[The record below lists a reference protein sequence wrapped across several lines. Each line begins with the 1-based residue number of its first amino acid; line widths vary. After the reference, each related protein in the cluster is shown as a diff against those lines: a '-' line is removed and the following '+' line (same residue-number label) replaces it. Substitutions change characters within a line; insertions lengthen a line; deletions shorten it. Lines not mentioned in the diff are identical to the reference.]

1 MFSIINNT
9 RLLILA
15 VALLVVSGLSALNTL
30 PRAEDPI
37 IKNRHASVITHY
49 PGATAERVEALITE
63 KLETALRQLDEIK
76 DLTSV
81 SRPGISVIT
90 IELKDEITDSDPIW
104 SRARDKLSDA
114 EHLLPKGASRPDLDS
129 DHTYAFTAITAL
141 TWQGKSEPDLLT
153 MRRYATELGNRLRN
167 LSGTE
172 FVDEYGMPD
181 EEILVSMDPAATSA
195 LGRSAVSI
203 SNAIAGADAKNAAGE
218 LVNSHNRFSLEVAD
232 ALNSVDRIKRVPI
245 AVDDNGHVIR
255 LEDIADVERT
265 AATPPAQLAYI
276 HGQPAVIVAARMQ
289 PHLRVDSWTNRVRHF
304 LDSYQQEIPSN
315 IKVNLIFEQQS
326 YTDNR
331 LSDLTESLLLGF
343 SIILVVLLLTL
354 GFRSAIIVALSLP
367 LTSLLT
373 LTMMKFTGLPINQ
386 MSVTGLI
393 VALGIMVDNAIVMV
407 DTIQHYRQQG
417 VQKIQSAINAIR
429 HLWVPLLGSTLT
441 TVLAFAPIF
450 LMPGPAG
457 EFVGAIAVT
466 VSFSLIGSYIISHTI
481 VAGFAS
487 RWLPDAN
494 NHSQVDVKKA
504 NIQHAWY
511 HTGIHLPKL
520 SKMFKSSINLSIKHP
535 FITAL
540 LVAIIPFAGFWGAT
554 QLTEQFFPPS
564 DRDMFEIQLFM
575 PPQSSIYATADAT
588 AQVDKLMAKHAEVE
602 QVNWLVG
609 TNFPSFYYNL
619 VAGQRGAPYFA
630 QAMVKMSDF
639 RAANALI
646 PSLQQE
652 LDEALPQA
660 QILVRKLEQGPP
672 FNAPLE
678 VRVLGANLDRL
689 KSIGEDIRLIM
700 AQTPDVTHTRETLQP
715 GTPKVWVNVNEEAS
729 QLSGLALSD
738 FASLLQA
745 SLSGNVSGSII
756 EATESIPVRVRVN
769 DDNRENITHLSNL
782 RLPVKSQH
790 EFTGLPVSALAE
802 LSLTPSRGAIP
813 RRNGERVN
821 VIEGYI
827 RAGVLPQTALDH
839 FKVRLLD
846 YQQTLPSGYHIEF
859 GGESAERD
867 ESVGNLLSNLLMVI
881 TLLIMVVVLSFN
893 SFRLSQIIFTVGFL
907 AAGLGLFSV
916 WLFSYPFGFTVI
928 IGILG
933 LVGLAINA
941 AIVILA
947 ELKSC
952 PDAVKGDQA
961 AILNAVM
968 SCTRHITSTTITTV
982 GGFMPLILAG
992 GGFWPPFAITIA
1004 GGTLLATMISFYFV
1018 PAIFRVAVMRKP
1030 LAVTPSIAA
1039 ISQ

>member
-1 MFSIINNT
+1 MFTIINNT

-37 IKNRHASVITHY
+37 IKNRHASIITHY
-49 PGATAERVEALITE
+49 PGATAERVEALVTE
-63 KLETALRQLDEIK
+63 KLETELRQLDEIK

-90 IELKDEITDSDPIW
+90 IELKDNITDSEPVW

-114 EHLLPKGASRPDLDS
+114 EPRLPKGSSRPDLDS

-141 TWQGKSEPDLLT
+141 TWQGKSDPDLLT

-181 EEILVSMDPAATSA
+181 EEILVSIDPAAASA
-195 LGRSAVSI
+195 LGRSSISI
-203 SNAIAGADAKNAAGE
+203 SNAIAGADAKNSAGE
-218 LVNSHNRFSLEVAD
+218 LVNRHNRFTLEVAD
-232 ALNSVDRIKRVPI
+232 ALNSVDRVKRVPVAI
-245 AVDDNGHVIR
+245 DDNGHVIR

-265 AATPPAQLAYI
+265 AATPPTQLAYL

-289 PHLRVDSWTNRVRHF
+289 PQLRVDNWMQRVRLF
-304 LDSYQQEIPSN
+304 LDAYQQELPSN

-331 LSDLTESLLLGF
+331 LSDLTNSLLIGF

-354 GFRSAIIVALSLP
+354 GFRSAVIVALSLP

-417 VQKIQSAINAIR
+417 VQKIQSAINAIH
-429 HLWVPLLGSTLT
+429 HLWIPLLGSTLT

-466 VSFSLIGSYIISHTI
+466 VSFSLIGSYIISHTV

-487 RWLPDAN
+487 RWLPRASH
-494 NHSQVDVKKA
+494 HSQ
-504 NIQHAWY
+504 AWY

-520 SKMFKSSINLSIKHP
+520 SHVFKRSINSSIKHP
-535 FITAL
+535 LITAL

-588 AQVDKLMAKHAEVE
+588 AQVDKIMAEYAKIE

-639 RAANALI
+639 SAANKLI
-646 PSLQQE
+646 PELQQQ
-652 LDEALPQA
+652 LDNALPQA

-672 FNAPLE
+672 FNAPIE

-715 GTPKVWVNVNEEAS
+715 GTPKVWVSVNEEAS
-729 QLSGLALSD
+729 QLSGLTLAD
-738 FASLLQA
+738 FANLLQA
-745 SLSGNVSGSII
+745 SLSGSVNGSII
-756 EATESIPVRVRVN
+756 EATESIPVRVRVS
-769 DDNRENITHLSNL
+769 DTGRENITHLSNL
-782 RLPVKSQH
+782 RLPVKSQN
-790 EFTGLPVSALAE
+790 EATGLPVSALAE

-821 VIEGYI
+821 VIEGYL

-839 FKVRLLD
+839 FKAHLAD
-846 YQQTLPSGYHIEF
+846 YQQTLPSGYRIEF

-867 ESVGNLLSNLLMVI
+867 ESVGNLMSNLMMVI

-916 WLFSYPFGFTVI
+916 WLFNYPFGFTVI

-952 PDAVKGDQA
+952 PNAVKGDQD
-961 AILNAVM
+961 AILSAVM

-982 GGFMPLILAG
+982 GGFMPLIVAG

-1004 GGTLLATMISFYFV
+1004 GGTLLTTMVSFYFV
-1018 PAIFRVAVMRKP
+1018 PAMFRVAVMKKP
-1030 LAVTPSIAA
+1030 LDVSSATTPMNV
-1039 ISQ
+1039 

>member
-1 MFSIINNT
+1 MFRIISNT
-9 RLLILA
+9 RLLVLA

-37 IKNRHASVITHY
+37 IKNRHASIVTHY
-49 PGATAERVEALITE
+49 PGATAERVEALVTE

-81 SRPGISVIT
+81 SRPGISVIN
-90 IELKDEITDSDPIW
+90 IELKDEITNSEPVW

-114 EHLLPKGASRPDLDS
+114 EPLLPNGSSRPDLDS
-129 DHTYAFTAITAL
+129 DHAYAFTAITAL
-141 TWQGKSEPDLLT
+141 TWQGPSDPDLLT

-181 EEILVSMDPAATSA
+181 EEILVSMDPAVASA
-195 LGRSAVSI
+195 LGRSSISI
-203 SNAIAGADAKNAAGE
+203 SNAIAGADAKNSAGE
-218 LVNSHNRFSLEVAD
+218 LVNKHNRFSLEVAD
-232 ALNSVDRIKRVPI
+232 ALHSVDRVKRVPI
-245 AVDDNGHVIR
+245 AVDENGHVIR
-255 LEDIADVERT
+255 LEDIAEVKRT

-289 PHLRVDSWTNRVRHF
+289 PHLRVDNWTNRVRDF
-304 LDSYQQEIPSN
+304 LTSYQQELPSN

-326 YTDNR
+326 YTENR
-331 LSDLTESLLLGF
+331 LSELTESLLLGF

-417 VQKIQSAINAIR
+417 VQKIQSAMNAIR

-441 TVLAFAPIF
+441 TVLAFAPII

-487 RWLPDAN
+487 RWLPDNTGAN
-494 NHSQVDVKKA
+494 NQEAS
-504 NIQHAWY
+504 AWY
-511 HTGIHLPKL
+511 HTGIHLPQL
-520 SKMFKSSINLSIKHP
+520 SETFRKSIGLSVRHP

-540 LVAIIPFAGFWGAT
+540 LVMIVPLTGFWGAT

-575 PPQSSIYATADAT
+575 PPQSSIYATAEVT
-588 AQVDKLMAKHAEVE
+588 EQVDKIMAEHVSVE
-602 QVNWLVG
+602 QINWLVG

-639 RAANALI
+639 AAANKLI
-646 PSLQQE
+646 PQLQQQ
-652 LDEALPQA
+652 LDNALPQA

-678 VRVLGANLDRL
+678 VRVFGANLDRL
-689 KSIGEDIRLIM
+689 KMIGEDIRLIM

-729 QLSGLALSD
+729 QLSGLSLSD

-745 SLSGNVSGSII
+745 SLSGSVSGSII
-756 EATESIPVRVRVN
+756 EATESIPIRVRVN
-769 DDNRENITHLSNL
+769 DENRENITHLSNL
-782 RLPVKSQH
+782 RLPVESRN
-790 EFTGLPVSALAE
+790 EVAGIPVSAIAD

-839 FKVRLLD
+839 FRERLAS
-846 YQQTLPSGYHIEF
+846 YQQTLPSGYKIEF
-859 GGESAERD
+859 GGESAKRD
-867 ESVGNLLSNLLMVI
+867 ESVGNLLSNLVMVI

-907 AAGLGLFSV
+907 ASGLGLFSV
-916 WLFSYPFGFTVI
+916 WLFNYPFGFTVI

-952 PDAVKGDQA
+952 PDAVKGDQE

-992 GGFWPPFAITIA
+992 GGFWPPFAVTIA

-1018 PAIFRVAVMRKP
+1018 PAVFRVAVMKKP
-1030 LAVTPSIAA
+1030 LEVTPTVASVKI
-1039 ISQ
+1039 

>member
-1 MFSIINNT
+1 MFRIISNT
-9 RLLILA
+9 RLLVLA

-37 IKNRHASVITHY
+37 IKNRHASVVTHY
-49 PGATAERVEALITE
+49 PGATAERVEALVTE

-81 SRPGISVIT
+81 SRPGISVIN
-90 IELKDEITDSDPIW
+90 IELKDEITNSEPVW

-114 EHLLPKGASRPDLDS
+114 EPLLPNGSSRPDLDS
-129 DHTYAFTAITAL
+129 DHAYAFTAITAL
-141 TWQGKSEPDLLT
+141 TWQGPSDPDLLT

-181 EEILVSMDPAATSA
+181 EEILVSMDPAVASA
-195 LGRSAVSI
+195 LGRSSISI
-203 SNAIAGADAKNAAGE
+203 SNAIAGADAKNSAGE
-218 LVNSHNRFSLEVAD
+218 LVNKHNRFSLEVAD
-232 ALNSVDRIKRVPI
+232 ALHSVDRVKRVPI
-245 AVDDNGHVIR
+245 AVDENGHVIR
-255 LEDIADVERT
+255 LEDIAEVKRT

-289 PHLRVDSWTNRVRHF
+289 PHLRVDNWTNRVRDF
-304 LDSYQQEIPSN
+304 LTSYQQELPSN

-326 YTDNR
+326 YTENR
-331 LSDLTESLLLGF
+331 LSELTESLLLGF

-417 VQKIQSAINAIR
+417 VQKIQSAMNAIR

-441 TVLAFAPIF
+441 TVLAFAPII

-487 RWLPDAN
+487 RWLPDNTGAN
-494 NHSQVDVKKA
+494 NQEAS
-504 NIQHAWY
+504 AWY
-511 HTGIHLPKL
+511 HTGIHLPQL
-520 SKMFKSSINLSIKHP
+520 SETFRKSIGLSVRHP

-540 LVAIIPFAGFWGAT
+540 LVMIVPLTGFWGAT

-575 PPQSSIYATADAT
+575 PPQSSIYATAEVT
-588 AQVDKLMAKHAEVE
+588 EQVDKIMAEHVSVE
-602 QVNWLVG
+602 QINWLVG

-639 RAANALI
+639 AAANKLI
-646 PSLQQE
+646 PQLQQQ
-652 LDEALPQA
+652 LDNALPQA

-678 VRVLGANLDRL
+678 VRVFGANLDRL
-689 KSIGEDIRLIM
+689 KMIGEDIRLIM

-729 QLSGLALSD
+729 QLSGLSLSD

-745 SLSGNVSGSII
+745 SLSGSVSGSII
-756 EATESIPVRVRVN
+756 EATESIPIRVRVN
-769 DDNRENITHLSNL
+769 DENRENITHLSNL
-782 RLPVKSQH
+782 RLPVESRK
-790 EFTGLPVSALAE
+790 EVAGIPVSALAD

-839 FKVRLLD
+839 FRERLAS
-846 YQQTLPSGYHIEF
+846 YQQTLPSGYKIEF
-859 GGESAERD
+859 GGESAKRD
-867 ESVGNLLSNLLMVI
+867 ESVGNLLSNLVMVI

-907 AAGLGLFSV
+907 ASGLGLFSV
-916 WLFSYPFGFTVI
+916 WLFNYPFGFTVI

-952 PDAVKGDQA
+952 PDAVKGDQE

-992 GGFWPPFAITIA
+992 GGFWPPFAVTIA

-1018 PAIFRVAVMRKP
+1018 PAVFRVAVMKKP
-1030 LAVTPSIAA
+1030 LEVTPTVASVKI
-1039 ISQ
+1039 

>member
-1 MFSIINNT
+1 MFRIISNT
-9 RLLILA
+9 RLLVLA

-37 IKNRHASVITHY
+37 IKNRHASVVTHY
-49 PGATAERVEALITE
+49 SGATAERVEALVTE

-81 SRPGISVIT
+81 SRPGISVIN
-90 IELKDEITDSDPIW
+90 IELKDEITNSEPVW

-114 EHLLPKGASRPDLDS
+114 EHLLPNGSSRPDLDS
-129 DHTYAFTAITAL
+129 DHAYAFTAITAL
-141 TWQGKSEPDLLT
+141 TWQGPSDPDLLT

-172 FVDEYGMPD
+172 FVDEYGMPN
-181 EEILVSMDPAATSA
+181 EEILVSMDPAVASA
-195 LGRSAVSI
+195 LGRSSISI
-203 SNAIAGADAKNAAGE
+203 SNAIAGADAKNSAGE
-218 LVNSHNRFSLEVAD
+218 LVNKHNRFSLEVAD
-232 ALNSVDRIKRVPI
+232 ALHSVDRVKRVPI
-245 AVDDNGHVIR
+245 AVDENGHVIR
-255 LEDIADVERT
+255 LEDVAEVKRT

-289 PHLRVDSWTNRVRHF
+289 PHLRVDNWTNRVRDF
-304 LDSYQQEIPSN
+304 LTSYQQELPSN

-326 YTDNR
+326 YTENR
-331 LSDLTESLLLGF
+331 LSELTESLLLGF

-417 VQKIQSAINAIR
+417 VQKIQSAMNAIR

-441 TVLAFAPIF
+441 TVLAFAPII

-487 RWLPDAN
+487 RWLPDNTGAN
-494 NHSQVDVKKA
+494 NQEA
-504 NIQHAWY
+504 PAWY
-511 HTGIHLPKL
+511 HAGIHLPQL
-520 SKMFKSSINLSIKHP
+520 SETFRKSIGLSVKHP

-540 LVAIIPFAGFWGAT
+540 LVMIVPFTGFWGAT

-564 DRDMFEIQLFM
+564 DRDMFEIQLYM
-575 PPQSSIYATADAT
+575 PPQSSIYATAEVT
-588 AQVDKLMAKHAEVE
+588 EQVDKIMAKHVSVE
-602 QVNWLVG
+602 QINWLVG

-639 RAANALI
+639 AAANKLI
-646 PSLQQE
+646 PQLQQQ
-652 LDEALPQA
+652 LDNALPQA

-678 VRVLGANLDRL
+678 VRVFGANLDRL
-689 KSIGEDIRLIM
+689 KMIGEDIRLIM

-729 QLSGLALSD
+729 QLSGLSLSD

-745 SLSGNVSGSII
+745 SLSGSVSGSII
-756 EATESIPVRVRVN
+756 EATESIPIRVRVN
-769 DDNRENITHLSNL
+769 DENRENITHLSNL
-782 RLPVKSQH
+782 RLPVESQN
-790 EFTGLPVSALAE
+790 EVTGIPVSALAD

-839 FKVRLLD
+839 FKERLAA
-846 YQQTLPSGYHIEF
+846 YQHTLPSGYKIEF
-859 GGESAERD
+859 GGESAKRD
-867 ESVGNLLSNLLMVI
+867 ESVGNLLSNLVMVI

-907 AAGLGLFSV
+907 ASGLGLFSV
-916 WLFSYPFGFTVI
+916 WLFNYPFGFTVI

-933 LVGLAINA
+933 LMGLAINA

-952 PDAVKGDQA
+952 PDAVKGDQE

-992 GGFWPPFAITIA
+992 GGFWPPFAVTIA

-1018 PAIFRVAVMRKP
+1018 PAVFRVAVMKKP
-1030 LAVTPSIAA
+1030 LKVTPAVASVKI
-1039 ISQ
+1039 

>member
-1 MFSIINNT
+1 MFRIISNT
-9 RLLILA
+9 RLLVLA

-37 IKNRHASVITHY
+37 IKNRHASVVTHY
-49 PGATAERVEALITE
+49 PGATAERVEALVTE

-81 SRPGISVIT
+81 SRPGISVIN
-90 IELKDEITDSDPIW
+90 IELKDEITNSEPVW

-114 EHLLPKGASRPDLDS
+114 EPLLPNGSSRPDLDS
-129 DHTYAFTAITAL
+129 DHAYAFTAITAL
-141 TWQGKSEPDLLT
+141 TWQGPSDPDLLT

-181 EEILVSMDPAATSA
+181 EEILVSMDPAVASA
-195 LGRSAVSI
+195 LGRSSISI
-203 SNAIAGADAKNAAGE
+203 SNAIAGADAKNSAGE
-218 LVNSHNRFSLEVAD
+218 LVNKHNRFSLEVAD
-232 ALNSVDRIKRVPI
+232 ALHSVDRVKRVPI
-245 AVDDNGHVIR
+245 AVDENGHVIR
-255 LEDIADVERT
+255 LEDIAEVKRT

-289 PHLRVDSWTNRVRHF
+289 PHLRVDNWTNRVRDF
-304 LDSYQQEIPSN
+304 LTSYQQELPSN

-326 YTDNR
+326 YTENR
-331 LSDLTESLLLGF
+331 LSELTESLLLGF

-417 VQKIQSAINAIR
+417 VQKIQSAMNAIR

-441 TVLAFAPIF
+441 TVLAFAPII

-487 RWLPDAN
+487 RWLPDNTGAN
-494 NHSQVDVKKA
+494 NQEAS
-504 NIQHAWY
+504 AWY
-511 HTGIHLPKL
+511 HTGIHLPQL
-520 SKMFKSSINLSIKHP
+520 SETFRKSIGLSVRHP

-540 LVAIIPFAGFWGAT
+540 LVMIVPLTGFWGAT

-575 PPQSSIYATADAT
+575 PPQSSIYATAEVT
-588 AQVDKLMAKHAEVE
+588 EQVDKIMAEHVSVE
-602 QVNWLVG
+602 QINWLVG

-639 RAANALI
+639 AAANKLI
-646 PSLQQE
+646 PQLQQQ
-652 LDEALPQA
+652 LDNALPQA

-678 VRVLGANLDRL
+678 VRVFGANLDRL
-689 KSIGEDIRLIM
+689 KMIGEDIRLIM

-729 QLSGLALSD
+729 QLSGLSLSD

-745 SLSGNVSGSII
+745 SLSGSVSGSII
-756 EATESIPVRVRVN
+756 EATESIPIRVRVN
-769 DDNRENITHLSNL
+769 DENRENITHLSNL
-782 RLPVKSQH
+782 RLPVESRN
-790 EFTGLPVSALAE
+790 EVAGIPVSALAD

-839 FKVRLLD
+839 FRERLAS
-846 YQQTLPSGYHIEF
+846 YQQTLPSGYKIEF
-859 GGESAERD
+859 GGESAKRD
-867 ESVGNLLSNLLMVI
+867 ESVGNLLSNLVMVI

-907 AAGLGLFSV
+907 ASGLGLFSV
-916 WLFSYPFGFTVI
+916 WLFNYPFGFTVI

-952 PDAVKGDQA
+952 PDAVKGDQE

-992 GGFWPPFAITIA
+992 GGFWPPFAVTIA

-1018 PAIFRVAVMRKP
+1018 PAVFRVAVMKKP
-1030 LAVTPSIAA
+1030 LEVTPTVASVKI
-1039 ISQ
+1039 

>member
-1 MFSIINNT
+1 MFRIISNT
-9 RLLILA
+9 RLLVLA

-37 IKNRHASVITHY
+37 IKNRHASIVTHY
-49 PGATAERVEALITE
+49 PGATAERVEALVTE

-81 SRPGISVIT
+81 SRPGISVIN
-90 IELKDEITDSDPIW
+90 IELKDEITNSEPVW

-114 EHLLPKGASRPDLDS
+114 EPLLPNGSSRPDLDS
-129 DHTYAFTAITAL
+129 DHAYAFTAITAL
-141 TWQGKSEPDLLT
+141 TWQGPSDPDLLT

-181 EEILVSMDPAATSA
+181 EEILVSMDPAVASA
-195 LGRSAVSI
+195 LGRSSISI
-203 SNAIAGADAKNAAGE
+203 SNAIAGADAKNSAGE
-218 LVNSHNRFSLEVAD
+218 LVNKHNRFSLEVAD
-232 ALNSVDRIKRVPI
+232 ALHSVDRVKRVPI
-245 AVDDNGHVIR
+245 AVDENGHVIR
-255 LEDIADVERT
+255 LEDIAEVKRT

-289 PHLRVDSWTNRVRHF
+289 PHLRVDNWTNRVRDF
-304 LDSYQQEIPSN
+304 LTSYQQELPSN

-326 YTDNR
+326 YTENR
-331 LSDLTESLLLGF
+331 LSELTESLLLGF

-417 VQKIQSAINAIR
+417 VQKIQSAMNAIR

-441 TVLAFAPIF
+441 TVLAFAPII

-487 RWLPDAN
+487 RWLPDNTGAN
-494 NHSQVDVKKA
+494 NQEAS
-504 NIQHAWY
+504 AWY
-511 HTGIHLPKL
+511 HTGIHLPQL
-520 SKMFKSSINLSIKHP
+520 SETFRKSIGLSVRHP

-540 LVAIIPFAGFWGAT
+540 LVMIVPLTGFWGAT

-575 PPQSSIYATADAT
+575 PPQSSIYATAEVT
-588 AQVDKLMAKHAEVE
+588 EQVDKIMAEHVSVE
-602 QVNWLVG
+602 QINWLVG

-639 RAANALI
+639 AAANKLI
-646 PSLQQE
+646 PQLQQQ
-652 LDEALPQA
+652 LDNALPQA

-678 VRVLGANLDRL
+678 VRVFGANLDRL
-689 KSIGEDIRLIM
+689 KMIGEDIRLIM

-729 QLSGLALSD
+729 QLSGLSLSD

-745 SLSGNVSGSII
+745 SLSGSVSGSII
-756 EATESIPVRVRVN
+756 EATESIPIRVRVN
-769 DDNRENITHLSNL
+769 DENRENITHLSNL
-782 RLPVKSQH
+782 RLPVESRN
-790 EFTGLPVSALAE
+790 EVAGIPVSAIAD

-839 FKVRLLD
+839 FRERLAS
-846 YQQTLPSGYHIEF
+846 YQQTLPSGYKIEF
-859 GGESAERD
+859 GGESAKRD
-867 ESVGNLLSNLLMVI
+867 ESVGNLLSNLVMVI

-907 AAGLGLFSV
+907 AQG
-916 WLFSYPFGFTVI
+916 
-928 IGILG
+928 
-933 LVGLAINA
+933 
-941 AIVILA
+941 
-947 ELKSC
+947 
-952 PDAVKGDQA
+952 
-961 AILNAVM
+961 
-968 SCTRHITSTTITTV
+968 
-982 GGFMPLILAG
+982 
-992 GGFWPPFAITIA
+992 
-1004 GGTLLATMISFYFV
+1004 
-1018 PAIFRVAVMRKP
+1018 
-1030 LAVTPSIAA
+1030 
-1039 ISQ
+1039 